1 MEHDPGR
8 ARALA
13 WPSAM
18 TLRSSGRRPESEEE
32 KEVTGK
38 CMAKLSHLP
47 ALENFK
53 GGIEDDPGK
62 VLSEGGLY
70 EAVKVQMH

>member
-1 MEHDPGR
+1 
-8 ARALA
+8 
-13 WPSAM
+13 
-18 TLRSSGRRPESEEE
+18 
-32 KEVTGK
+32 
-38 CMAKLSHLP
+38 MAKLSHLP